1 MTRPNFMQVHYENNR
16 PFLEITRLHRTLE
29 LSMWGNIAVEETV
42 DVRHVGAKLKG
53 SFSRLDFQRE
63 NSGVSAVK
71 SFKTV
76 LPASA
81 SGVYYRDDIGNIS
94 TSALRVLDD
103 SVEVELRPRFPLF
116 GGWKVFHKETRTKRA
131 QKKRIFQVNNLRHFP
146 PRFRLICQIWCKKIL
161 LRG

>member
-1 MTRPNFMQVHYENNR
+1 MTRPNVPQVHYENNR

-116 GGWKVFHKETRTKRA
+116 GGWKVFHKGTRTKRSA
-131 QKKRIFQVNNLRHFP
+131 VNRIFSTIFQV
-146 PRFRLICQIWCKKIL
+146 K
-161 LRG
+161 

>member
-1 MTRPNFMQVHYENNR
+1 MKDPLVLKAGNFHNWLCCHFQSLKPASLNGNTVSYGPYTNVGPWSSEDMSVHYENNR
-16 PFLEITRLHRTLE
+16 PFLEVTRMERTLE

-76 LPASA
+76 LPAS
-81 SGVYYRDDIGNIS
+81 GNL
-94 TSALRVLDD
+94 A
-103 SVEVELRPRFPLF
+103 RPEMINSPRMF
-116 GGWKVFHKETRTKRA
+116 GMM
-131 QKKRIFQVNNLRHFP
+131 
-146 PRFRLICQIWCKKIL
+146 
-161 LRG
+161 

>member
-1 MTRPNFMQVHYENNR
+1 MQVHYENNR

-116 GGWKVFHKETRTKRA
+116 GGWKVQFHKGTRTKRGTFFYA
-131 QKKRIFQVNNLRHFP
+131 LKAIP
-146 PRFRLICQIWCKKIL
+146 SSE
-161 LRG
+161 

>member
-1 MTRPNFMQVHYENNR
+1 MSVTRLNVLQVHYENNR

-116 GGWKVFHKETRTKRA
+116 GGWKVLHKGTRTKRNA
-131 QKKRIFQVNNLRHFP
+131 INRIFSTIF
-146 PRFRLICQIWCKKIL
+146 PRFRQVNL
-161 LRG
+161 LSELTVFPP

>member
-1 MTRPNFMQVHYENNR
+1 MTRPNVLQVHYENNR

-116 GGWKVFHKETRTKRA
+116 GGWKVQFHIREL
-131 QKKRIFQVNNLRHFP
+131 KKRGTFFQPFLCNCV
-146 PRFRLICQIWCKKIL
+146 K
-161 LRG
+161 